1 MKQISTLLN
10 KTLGKQYLNSGFL
23 KNSFFARNKG
33 LTKMFSTVFVNHR
46 DLPGNDE
53 QAPFDFTEENYVK
66 VEEILV
72 SYTTNNPFNLNTL
85 YFSVI

>member
-1 MKQISTLLN
+1 MKHLN
-10 KTLGKQYLNSGFL
+10 RLFNKNIGNQFFKYSFLQNNSL
-23 KNSFFARNKG
+23 YSYKG
-33 LTKMFSTVFVNHR
+33 LTKVFSSVYVNHR

-72 SYTTNNPFNLNTL
+72 SKNY
-85 YFSVI
+85 